1 MERATEGEDVM
12 TKHVLYGIEYKKQV
26 WDNETGKLVRSETAK
41 ELYGS
46 TSAASLF
53 DTKGKAN
60 ARLKTHFKN
69 GEDERQARVVKFE
82 LKEIEE

>member
-1 MERATEGEDVM
+1 M
-12 TKHVLYGIEYKKQV
+12 TKYVLYGIEYNSTKYGYDEIGV
-26 WDNETGKLVRSETAK
+26 WRSIPTGGK
-41 ELYGS
+41 ELYCS
-46 TSAASLF
+46 TNSGGCTLF

-69 GEDERQARVVKFE
+69 GEDERKARVVKFE

>member
-1 MERATEGEDVM
+1 M
-12 TKHVLYGIEYKKQV
+12 TKHVLYGIEYKKRL
-26 WDNETGKLVRSETAK
+26 WDSDSCKCIISETVK
-41 ELYGS
+41 GLYGS
-46 TSAASLF
+46 TSSASLF

-69 GEDERQARVVKFE
+69 GEDERKARVVKFE

>member
-1 MERATEGEDVM
+1 MI
-12 TKHVLYGIEYKKQV
+12 KYVLYGIEYNKSTTEKIDGV
-26 WDNETGKLVRSETAK
+26 WTRVYTGEKS
-41 ELYGS
+41 LYSS
-46 TSAASLF
+46 TSSASLF

-69 GEDERQARVVKFE
+69 GEDDRQARVVKFE